1 MSYEEL
7 ILKKAAN
14 DNHMP
19 LKLVIKRVLIVLLI
33 IVTIT
38 AYLS

>member
-19 LKLVIKRVLIVLLI
+19 LKLVIKRLLMI
-33 IVTIT
+33 LLVIATIT